1 MWQHWV
7 KGGSSQSSWRFAL
20 TAMLTA
26 PKPISHLNDFWEFLF
41 LKWTLIQLTKLPFH
55 SINQSREHADFLQSH
70 LLGLLFP
77 WGVWDDCWPL
87 YFASILAY
95 LERKMERVQK
105 TGPLMPLGR
114 TRLPPPS
121 QRLFHITTSRDR
133 NGGKF
138 EKACTAPRQK
148 RRLITDR
155 GNASGSG
162 RGRERE
168 ACLAIM
174 ASFAH

>member
-1 MWQHWV
+1 MFTTLFYPLRWHQNPFLISLTFE
-7 KGGSSQSSWRFAL
+7 SSSPWEDSHPIDQVTSSL
-20 TAMLTA
+20 
-26 PKPISHLNDFWEFLF
+26 
-41 LKWTLIQLTKLPFH
+41 
-55 SINQSREHADFLQSH
+55 NQSIKGTW
-70 LLGLLFP
+70 GLPAIPSFRSPIPLRAR
-77 WGVWDDCWPL
+77 DDCWPL
-87 YFASILAY
+87 YFASIPAY

-114 TRLPPPS
+114 TRLPAPS

-155 GNASGSG
+155 KNASGSG
-162 RGRERE
+162 RGRE